1 MITAKERENHK
12 RQVLRCLNTIPIK
25 HSSVWVGFR
34 KIFLDTAMKEGEKFF
49 LWIESGE
56 VPLKELAQPQGIIF

>member
-25 HSSVWVGFR
+25 HSSVWVGFK
-34 KIFLDTAMKEGEKFF
+34 KIFLDTAMKEGESFFSRSKAVKF
-49 LWIESGE
+49 
-56 VPLKELAQPQGIIF
+56 P